1 VRFSAARHVII
12 LSLTVPLL
20 LAACGG
26 RRITNDNIEAL
37 NRLFDSSEKEGRG
50 LTPKEVESVLGQ
62 PNRTQTFKLEV
73 QTAKPVLQGV
83 RYYYKQDGE
92 SLELHFIDNK
102 LISKVPLL
110 SEPVATPAEK
120 EK

>member
-1 VRFSAARHVII
+1 LGFAA
-12 LSLTVPLL
+12 PLL

-37 NRLFDSSEKEGRG
+37 NRLFDSSEKDGRG

-62 PNRTQTFKLEV
+62 PTGMQTFKLEV

-83 RYYYKQDGE
+83 RYYYRQNGE
-92 SLELHFIDNK
+92 SLELHFIDNR
-102 LISKVPLL
+102 LISKVPKFA
-110 SEPVATPAEK
+110 EPTATPGELK
-120 EK
+120 KK